1 MNEIT
6 KNYYETVNER
16 SITAKSSHAKNGN
29 NGEKLGSRQ
38 LTNKEIEERHGPVK
52 TYSFDDFLT
61 FSEFREMPVDWQAGY
76 INHLQDKYDIGLTQI
91 GRDLFD
97 QKDDGVLRSHLK
109 LKGFLDKV
117 NPDKRRGRTK
127 LHEFRRDIRE
137 YRMNPTPKKDTE
149 RPAMGF
155 LDYETFKSMKLSAQA
170 TFINRV
176 IAEYGVGVKNIGE
189 DLFGL
194 KNGNSLSN
202 YLKKKLPDGMIAVKR
217 NQGDTRSAAY
227 KAKFERFRR
236 DIQLWKA
243 GRSAT
248 DTVAE
253 VVGVPKELLQD
264 VPVPSEIEAKIEEG
278 IQKLNDRVEKG
289 ETLTVNDTNKEFGLE
304 PVPEE
309 QNEVIAKPPVFK
321 THQKVFNTCYIG
333 TDFNM
338 NEIEALRKMFAGQ
351 KIMIEITVTT
361 DVLMNKYE

>member
-29 NGEKLGSRQ
+29 NGEKLGNRQ

-91 GRDLFD
+91 GRDLFG
-97 QKDDGVLRSHLK
+97 QRDDGVLRSHLK
-109 LKGFLDKV
+109 LKGFLDKL

-137 YRMNPTPKKDTE
+137 YRTNPAPKKDTE

-155 LDYETFKSMKLSAQA
+155 LDYETFKSMKLSGQA

-194 KNGNSLSN
+194 KNGDVLSN
-202 YLKKKLPDGMIAVKR
+202 YLRKKLPDGMIAVKR
-217 NQGDTRSAAY
+217 HQGDTRSAAY

-236 DIQLWKA
+236 DIALWRKDKVCSEVANDVGLPEDILKNAPEPAELKA
-243 GRSAT
+243 
-248 DTVAE
+248 
-253 VVGVPKELLQD
+253 LLD
-264 VPVPSEIEAKIEEG
+264 ESIR
-278 IQKLNDRVEKG
+278 KLNDKVEKG
-289 ETLTVNDTNKEFGLE
+289 ETITVNDVNKELGLK

-309 QNEVIAKPPVFK
+309 KNTVITEPAPVSEMKMGFS
-321 THQKVFNTCYIG
+321 TSYISTG
-333 TDFNM
+333 VDM
-338 NEIEALRKMFAGQ
+338 DRLALINQLFAGQ
-351 KIMIEITVTT
+351 KVRVKIEVE
-361 DVLMNKYE
+361 VL

>member
-91 GRDLFD
+91 GRDLFG

-137 YRMNPTPKKDTE
+137 YRTNPAPKKDTE

-155 LDYETFKSMKLSAQA
+155 LDYETFKSMKPSGQA

-194 KNGNSLSN
+194 KNGNVLSN
-202 YLKKKLPDGMIAVKR
+202 YLKRKLPDGMIAVKR

-243 GRSAT
+243 GKSAI
-248 DTVAE
+248 DTVAAA
-253 VVGVPKELLQD
+253 VGVPKEILQD
-264 VPVPSEIEAKIEEG
+264 VPVPEEIEAKIEEG
-278 IQKLNDRVEKG
+278 IQKLNDRIEKG
-289 ETLTVNDTNKEFGLE
+289 ETIKVNDICEEIGMK

-309 QNEVIAKPPVFK
+309 RNAVIAEPVPVSEMTMGFS
-321 THQKVFNTCYIG
+321 TSYISTG
-333 TDFNM
+333 VDM
-338 NEIEALRKMFAGQ
+338 DRLALINKLFAGQ
-351 KIMIEITVTT
+351 KVRVKIEVE
-361 DVLMNKYE
+361 VL